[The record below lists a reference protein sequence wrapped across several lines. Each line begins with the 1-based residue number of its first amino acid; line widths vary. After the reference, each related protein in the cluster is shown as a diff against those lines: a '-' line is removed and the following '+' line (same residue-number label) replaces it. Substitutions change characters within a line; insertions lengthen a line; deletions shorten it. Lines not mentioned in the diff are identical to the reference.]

1 MPATPQTHLHE
12 SGASRLGCLL
22 IHGYGGSPFDVE
34 GLAAALDKEG
44 FFTRLVTLPGHGK
57 EYGDFGQYGF
67 FDWLVHVEKEYAAF
81 AERHSRVALIGFSM
95 GGTLALNLASRFP
108 VAGIVT
114 ISSPLFTLGLF
125 PWPLDNL
132 RFYAGTGKSL
142 VLRLLNLPRAEV
154 SHDGETSRDIAPWHG
169 YHGPLHWRQLF
180 SLRKGCATTRA
191 LMSRITAP
199 LLAIQDARDGL
210 VNPNNLWEIA
220 RRVSS
225 VDTSVIL
232 TRMRENVSR
241 HHMVPTHRETAQQ
254 TAAAVIRFCR
264 EKTLDFAPRQGV

>member
-1 MPATPQTHLHE
+1 MPATPQTHVHE

-22 IHGYGGSPFDVE
+22 IHGYGGSPFEVE
-34 GLAAALDKEG
+34 GLAAALDGEG
-44 FFTRLVTLPGHGK
+44 FSTGLVTLPGHGEGYK
-57 EYGDFGQYGF
+57 DFGKYGF
-67 FDWLVHVEKEYAAF
+67 FDWLAHAEKEYAAF
-81 AERHSRVALIGFSM
+81 AERHSRVALIGFSL
-95 GGTLALNLASRFP
+95 GGTLALNLAARFP

-114 ISSPLFTLGLF
+114 ISTPLFTLGIF

-132 RFYAGTGKSL
+132 KFYAATGKAL
-142 VLRLLNLPRAEV
+142 VLRLLNLQQDRV
-154 SHDGETSRDIAPWHG
+154 SRNGETSRDIAPWQG
-169 YHGPLHWRQLF
+169 FRGPLHWRHLLT
-180 SLRKGCATTRA
+180 LRKGCATTRA
-191 LMSRITAP
+191 LMSSITAP

-220 RRVSS
+220 RRISS

-254 TAAAVIRFCR
+254 AAAAVVRFCR
-264 EKTLDFAPRQGV
+264 EKTLDSAPRQGV